1 MPRRIGLGLRA
12 DPIPST
18 NSSKAQGC
26 KPGSLDDEQTEIVH
40 EDIMTKPGTS
50 RDKKNNDQKA
60 ILDYFSLKALNI
72 KKKYLSKEN
81 PDILLFARI

>member
-40 EDIMTKPGTS
+40 EDIMTKPSTS
-50 RDKKNNDQKA
+50 RDKKNND
-60 ILDYFSLKALNI
+60 
-72 KKKYLSKEN
+72 
-81 PDILLFARI
+81 

>member
-18 NSSKAQGC
+18 NNSKAQGC

-50 RDKKNNDQKA
+50 RDKKNND
-60 ILDYFSLKALNI
+60 
-72 KKKYLSKEN
+72 
-81 PDILLFARI
+81 

>member
-1 MPRRIGLGLRA
+1 MAARGSTKAKAQVSIYVLCIPQAGNSMPRRIGLGLRA

-50 RDKKNNDQKA
+50 RDKKNND
-60 ILDYFSLKALNI
+60 
-72 KKKYLSKEN
+72 
-81 PDILLFARI
+81 